1 MTNLL
6 TQELDEVE
14 VEEAKRRRQE
24 NEDQSMYDEFG
35 RLKKKFRKGQDRK
48 AREAAALARLRGD
61 PVPVSS
67 LCLHISKF

>member
-1 MTNLL
+1 M
-6 TQELDEVE
+6 
-14 VEEAKRRRQE
+14 EEAKRRRQE

-61 PVPVSS
+61 PVPVRHLTSS
-67 LCLHISKF
+67 QPGL